1 MSRGTSTLCKSIR
14 KKHKMENNKIKNIG
28 LAITGSFCTF
38 DRILSELKKIID
50 HGYNVIP
57 IFSYAT
63 ANTDTRFG
71 TAADFRR
78 KVVELTGKEP
88 VDSLVLAEPLGPKGM
103 IDIMVVAPCTGNTL
117 AKISQAITDTPVT
130 MAVKAHFRNN
140 KPVVIAVSS
149 NDLLGI
155 NFRNLGS
162 LMSMKNI
169 YFVPFGQDDHLKKP
183 KSLISD
189 YSLLL
194 PAIEKAADGE
204 QLQPLLLRT

>member
-1 MSRGTSTLCKSIR
+1 
-14 KKHKMENNKIKNIG
+14 METIVKNIG
-28 LAITGSFCTF
+28 FAITGSFCTF
-38 DRILSELKKIID
+38 NRILAEIQRIAEA
-50 HGYNVIP
+50 GYNVIP
-57 IFSYAT
+57 IFSFAV
-63 ANTDTRFG
+63 AEMDTRFG

-78 KVVELTGKEP
+78 RIVEITGKEP
-88 VDSLVLAEPLGPKGM
+88 VDTLVLAEPLGPSGA
-103 IDIMVVAPCTGNTL
+103 IDLMAVAPCTGNTL
-117 AKISQAITDTPVT
+117 AKITHAITDTPVT

-155 NFRNLGS
+155 NFRNLGT

-169 YFVPFGQDDHLKKP
+169 YFVPFGQDDHVKKP

-194 PAIEKAADGE
+194 PAIEKAARGE
-204 QLQPLLLRT
+204 QLQPLLVSGGK

>member
-1 MSRGTSTLCKSIR
+1 MEI
-14 KKHKMENNKIKNIG
+14 KKEKIQNIG
-28 LAITGSFCTF
+28 FAITGSFCTF
-38 DRILSELKKIID
+38 DRILVEIKKVID
-50 HGYNVIP
+50 AGYNVVP
-57 IFSYAT
+57 IFSFAV

-78 KVVELTGKEP
+78 KITELTGKEP
-88 VDSLVLAEPLGPKGM
+88 VDSLVLAEPLGPKGA

-117 AKISQAITDTPVT
+117 AKIAQAITDTPVT

-140 KPVVIAVSS
+140 KPCVIAISS

-162 LMSMKNI
+162 LMSMKNL
-169 YFVPFGQDDHLKKP
+169 YFVPFGQDDPLKKP

-189 YSLLL
+189 YSLIL
-194 PAIEKAADGE
+194 PVIEKAAAGE
-204 QLQPLLLRT
+204 QLQPLLLRL